1 MDDDDVQDASISLDD
16 ATTPVKPTAS
26 TTAAASTEPAASGTS
41 TPTAAASSALKT
53 TVEDEEPAASTAAA
67 PAADEPAPPKPP
79 RPLTEQQKNEQTLKE
94 AFPTVDL
101 AVVKAVLTASR
112 GNIES
117 AFHALLEM
125 TDPNAV
131 AQEPEEEAAPPPQ
144 PPRPSSNLQAGAP
157 NAGRLSPNSQLLA
170 DEEYARQ
177 LAQHYE
183 QEAGQYEARTSSG
196 RYGGGRSAH
205 GGPPYP
211 PRTSSSRGND
221 SLKPNEMWGDRDHSF
236 LDDDLPV
243 IKENLRKGFVET
255 QTKFNTWFSGI
266 KKKIDEEW
274 NIGDEE
280 HEDDDGS
287 PGGARRQRQYEQE
300 ARRQQQAGRG
310 GFGRQPPRR
319 SGDYDADPELL
330 SDDFAGI
337 QLHGDGTPVRN
348 QNLFRPP
355 PSTSPRPNSE
365 RKVAF
370 SDKNETID
378 MYSAS
383 PKLPPKDGPASGAT
397 PAATNTGAKASK
409 WQPMSSVDP
418 TPLADNDDPFSLG
431 DSEDEK
437 DTTAAAKPAAAG
449 KADAKSDSSAAPTD
463 EAERLRKAAA
473 EAMADSL
480 VEDKPKA

>member
-26 TTAAASTEPAASGTS
+26 ATTAASGEAAASGTT
-41 TPTAAASSALKT
+41 TPTTAANAALKT
-53 TVEDEEPAASTAAA
+53 TVEDEAAA
-67 PAADEPAPPKPP
+67 PAAEEPAPPKPP

-94 AFPTVDL
+94 AFPTVDF

-112 GNIES
+112 GNIEA

-131 AQEPEEEAAPPPQ
+131 AQEPEENEPAPPPQ
-144 PPRPSSNLQAGAP
+144 PPRPSANLQAGAK
-157 NAGRLSPNSQLLA
+157 AGGRLSPNSQLLA

-183 QEAGQYEARTSSG
+183 NEAGQYEARTSSG

-211 PRTSSSRGND
+211 PRSSSSRGE
-221 SLKPNEMWGDRDHSF
+221 SLKPSDMWGDKDHSF

-243 IKENLRKGFVET
+243 I
-255 QTKFNTWFSGI
+255 
-266 KKKIDEEW
+266 
-274 NIGDEE
+274 
-280 HEDDDGS
+280 
-287 PGGARRQRQYEQE
+287 P
-300 ARRQQQAGRG
+300 
-310 GFGRQPPRR
+310 
-319 SGDYDADPELL
+319 
-330 SDDFAGI
+330 
-337 QLHGDGTPVRN
+337 PVRN
-348 QNLFRPP
+348 PNLFRPP
-355 PSTSPRPNSE
+355 PSTSPRPGSE

-370 SDKNETID
+370 SDNNETID
-378 MYSAS
+378 MYGAS
-383 PKLPPKDGPASGAT
+383 PKLPPKDGPAAGGA
-397 PAATNTGAKASK
+397 AAAASTGAKASK
-409 WQPMSSVDP
+409 WQPMSAVDP
-418 TPLADNDDPFSLG
+418 APLADNDDPFSLG

-437 DTTAAAKPAAAG
+437 DTTTASKPAAS
-449 KADAKSDSSAAPTD
+449 KSDSSAAAAKTSTSPTPTD